1 MEYGEFNSINTS
13 LVEYERTTKRV
24 PTMKTL
30 NDVNKKND
38 VKSKAT
44 EEVKAEPEKIDFSKV
59 KIEPLFE
66 EMVDFDT
73 FSKSDFRA
81 VKVKACEAVKK
92 SKKLLQFTLDDGTGT
107 DRTILSGIH
116 AYYEPEELVGK
127 TLIAITNLPPRA
139 MMGIDS
145 CGMLLSAIHEEEGE
159 EKLHLLMVDDHIPA
173 GAKLY

>member
-1 MEYGEFNSINTS
+1 MKS
-13 LVEYERTTKRV
+13 YELLAV
-24 PTMKTL
+24 VFPTMKSL
-30 NDVNKKND
+30 D
-38 VKSKAT
+38 AQ
-44 EEVKAEPEKIDFSKV
+44 KAEKKPEDVAVIGGAKGAVEIEIKDEPIDFSKV

-66 EMVDFDT
+66 EQVDFDT

-81 VKVKACEAVKK
+81 VKVKACVAVPK
-92 SKKLLQFTLDDGTGT
+92 SKKLLRFTLDDGTGT